1 MSDRHPVLGTWEVT
15 ADGAPFAYHVM
26 QFHPGGTMLQ
36 SNPDYGNRATSDSNG
51 MGTWRSDGNRV
62 TGAFLEFVVDRADPA
77 VIGKGIVAFELEVT
91 GDRFAGSAE
100 ATFYDLT
107 GAPLRPPA
115 TALLT
120 GRRFDGTA
128 FAGHG
133 DSGARDV

>member
-1 MSDRHPVLGTWEVT
+1 MI

-51 MGTWRSDGNRV
+51 MGTWRSDGDRV

-77 VIGKGIVAFELEVT
+77 AVGKGIVAFDLVVT
-91 GDRFAGSAE
+91 GDRFSGSAI
-100 ATFYDLT
+100 ATFYDLM

-128 FAGHG
+128 YTDRG
-133 DSGARDV
+133 DSGARNV